1 MMNGDPKVSVIM
13 PVYNSAGSVEASLG
27 SLFGQTLGAIEV
39 IAVDDASSDGS
50 AGVLDRIAGGQ
61 PRLRV
66 IHLAENVGVHE
77 ARAAGL
83 RAARAPWIGFLD
95 ADDYARSAMYAELHG
110 AAERWKPDI
119 CVCGSERVTAGRKRI
134 GPVVR
139 FTRDAVWEKGI
150 FAGFC
155 NLHFG
160 NGALWNKLYRA
171 ELIRRWGTTAFRW
184 RQDATEDTLV
194 NIGCFLGAGRVCLLK
209 SVLHEYV
216 CHPASATRTVSR
228 AAALV
233 RILRAYAVAIDTYG
247 GLDPSAPAMI
257 TTLYRRQLRYDCY
270 HVASP
275 EHLGPHRLELA
286 EAMALLARLYPEGLA
301 ALASR
306 IPAGGPHPASL
317 RGALRDASQ
326 ALAGL
331 PGLFAGAV
339 GRRLGVVGSGG
350 RVEASGDSPPRSR

>member
-1 MMNGDPKVSVIM
+1 MMNDDPRVSVIV

-27 SLFGQTLGAIEV
+27 SLFGQTLGAVEV
-39 IAVDDASSDGS
+39 IAVNDASSDGS
-50 AGVLDRIAGGQ
+50 AGVLDRIAGRE

-66 IHLAENVGVHE
+66 IHLAQNVGVHE

-95 ADDYARSAMYAELHG
+95 ADDIARPAMYAELHG

-275 EHLGPHRLELA
+275 EDLLPLRSEVA

-306 IPAGGPHPASL
+306 IPAGLRPVAF
-317 RGALRDASQ
+317 RGALRA
-326 ALAGL
+326 AARAVAGL
-331 PGLFAGAV
+331 PGLFASAV
-339 GRRLGVVGSGG
+339 GRRLKGVGSGD
-350 RVEASGDSPPRSR
+350 RVEASGDSPPWNR